1 MAHEEYIRLI
11 PASDTAIMFIH
22 GILGTP
28 DHFQKLIPLVPEDW
42 SICNL
47 LLPGHGGTV
56 RDFSASSM
64 DQWQKYVEETFNK
77 LRKSHKRIF
86 IAAHSMGTLLAIE
99 QAVKSPEQIAGL
111 FLLAVP
117 LRLGLRWQMVKNAWS
132 VYRNNTPS
140 DDPLLRATRAA
151 CSIQQDR
158 NLLLYLGWIPRYLEL
173 FSLMGSVRRK
183 LPRLKVPGIAFQSR
197 LDEMVSLRSVRDM
210 ERNNVLHVC
219 LLPDSRHFYYAD
231 KDLST
236 VLEAFSRFISVQKE
250 AS

>member
-1 MAHEEYIRLI
+1 MAHEEYVRLI
-11 PASDTAIMFIH
+11 PSADTAILFIH

-42 SICNL
+42 SICAL

-64 DQWQKYVEETFNK
+64 EQWQEYVKETIDK
-77 LRKSHKRIF
+77 LRKSHNRIF

-117 LRLGLRWQMVKNAWS
+117 LRVGLRWQLVKNAWR
-132 VYRNNTPS
+132 VYRQDIPS
-140 DDPLLRATRAA
+140 DDPLLQATRDA

-173 FSLMGSVRRK
+173 FALMGLVRRM
-183 LPRLKVPGIAFQSR
+183 LPGSKIPGLVFQSR
-197 LDEMVSLRSVRDM
+197 LDEMVSLRSIRDL
-210 ERNNVLHVC
+210 ESCSALRLC

-231 KDLST
+231 RDLDT
-236 VLEAFSRFISVQKE
+236 ILEAFTRFISGRKD